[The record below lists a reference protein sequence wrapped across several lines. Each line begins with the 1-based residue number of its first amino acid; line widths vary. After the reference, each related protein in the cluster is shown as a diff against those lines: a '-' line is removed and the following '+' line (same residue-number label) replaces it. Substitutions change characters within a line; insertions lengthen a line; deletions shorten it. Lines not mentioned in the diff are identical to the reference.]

1 MDNVVE
7 EIKKIIEDIADVPS
21 EEIDED
27 SALLEELDL
36 SSFEIM
42 SIMAEVA
49 RTYSVDIPESEM
61 LSISTVKELAEVV
74 NSKRK

>member
-21 EEIDED
+21 EEINED